1 MSLTEGIREVVA
13 PQGSGRVTK
22 SGNDTV
28 QDAIIELILS
38 RQLKPGDLL
47 PNERELV
54 EELAVGRN
62 SVREAIKSLQALG
75 IVTIR
80 HGSGTY
86 VASGS
91 LDPLVGL
98 LSFLSRISLF
108 TDGRDANEL
117 VQVREAIEV
126 ELIPGAVAKTRPDDL
141 ARLRECVE
149 EMEARARVGQP
160 FTDLDM
166 TFHAA
171 LYAPLGNRLLS
182 ELLRSF
188 WLAYSSIA
196 DAVSDRDID
205 LVRTAAD
212 HRRIYDLVAKSDG
225 AGAAEAIREH
235 FDGIRA
241 RMRTIDGT
249 YSV

>member
-1 MSLTEGIREVVA
+1 MCVTVGMQSARGLVPAAAAAAPPACVRRPAQLRSVQVAARRSSRSRHVSLTPCASPDGDKLT
-13 PQGSGRVTK
+13 S
-22 SGNDTV
+22 V
-28 QDAIIELILS
+28 QRSLET
-38 RQLKPGDLL
+38 
-47 PNERELV
+47 
-54 EELAVGRN
+54 N
-62 SVREAIKSLQALG
+62 SQALSESTTTTTT
-75 IVTIR
+75 VT
-80 HGSGTY
+80 ST
-86 VASGS
+86 VTSNA
-91 LDPLVGL
+91 
-98 LSFLSRISLF
+98 
-108 TDGRDANEL
+108 E
-117 VQVREAIEV
+117 
-126 ELIPGAVAKTRPDDL
+126 AVAALNALMEEERRL
-141 ARLRECVE
+141 AAL
-149 EMEARARVGQP
+149 EAQLAAVRSGI
-160 FTDLDM
+160 
-166 TFHAA
+166 AA

>member
-1 MSLTEGIREVVA
+1 MSLPEGIREVVP

-62 SVREAIKSLQALG
+62 SVR
-75 IVTIR
+75 

-117 VQVREAIEV
+117 VQVREALEV
-126 ELIPGAVAKTRPDDL
+126 ELIPGAVGKTRPDDL

-196 DAVSDRDID
+196 DAVSDQDID

-241 RMRTIDGT
+241 RMRTIVST
-249 YSV
+249 YNV

>member
-1 MSLTEGIREVVA
+1 MSLTEGIREVVP

-62 SVREAIKSLQALG
+62 SVRE
-75 IVTIR
+75 
-80 HGSGTY
+80 
-86 VASGS
+86 
-91 LDPLVGL
+91 
-98 LSFLSRISLF
+98 
-108 TDGRDANEL
+108 
-117 VQVREAIEV
+117 V
-126 ELIPGAVAKTRPDDL
+126 ELIPGAVGKTRPDDL

-196 DAVSDRDID
+196 DAVSDQDID

-241 RMRTIDGT
+241 RMRTIDST
-249 YSV
+249 YNV